1 MHVVTCGCTY
11 ILFGRCDCDDVFL
24 FFGCGCVNKHLRVLC
39 IPRLV
44 SGTTLG
50 ET

>member
-1 MHVVTCGCTY
+1 MVARAFCLV
-11 ILFGRCDCDDVFL
+11 DVIVMM
-24 FFGCGCVNKHLRVLC
+24 FFVFCLCCGCVNKHLRVLC